1 MSLKIIRNSIRQSIR
16 GGIPETKTAKEL
28 MEVIKT
34 QFVGSS
40 KAMISTLLGQ
50 LGSMR
55 FDGQGREHIL
65 RMADI
70 VYQLRNLKKDLPD
83 DYLVHKERQISAERA
98 FKVNYNSQDKK
109 WSVNELIAHC
119 VQEAERLKQG
129 KTEYAHVAV
138 HGPKRKNL
146 KRSGNRKST
155 PGLRKPEQGFFFIV
169 RLPAC
174 LEKVRCRRPHP

>member
-1 MSLKIIRNSIRQSIR
+1 
-16 GGIPETKTAKEL
+16 
-28 MEVIKT
+28 
-34 QFVGSS
+34 
-40 KAMISTLLGQ
+40 
-50 LGSMR
+50 MR
-55 FDGQGREHIL
+55 FDGQGSVREHIL
-65 RMADI
+65 RMADR

-83 DYLVHKERQISAERA
+83 DYLVHVAVNSLPREYDT

-119 VQEAERLKQG
+119 VQEEERLKQG

-155 PGLRKPEQGFFFIV
+155 PGHRKPEQGKAPSTSQTQEFQPQHNKDGATKNKEVECFFCHKKGHIKKNFYRYQEWLKKQGV
-169 RLPAC
+169 DKEARS
-174 LEKVRCRRPHP
+174 